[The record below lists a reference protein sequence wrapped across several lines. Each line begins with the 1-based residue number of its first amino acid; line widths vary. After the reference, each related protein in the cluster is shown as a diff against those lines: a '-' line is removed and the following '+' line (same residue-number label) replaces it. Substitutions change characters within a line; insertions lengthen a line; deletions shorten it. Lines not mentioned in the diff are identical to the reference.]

1 MTDGPKI
8 SRRAFVK
15 VGAAGVGLLTAAACA
30 PKVVEKI
37 VKETVV
43 VTEQKEV
50 EKVVEKQVTTVVE
63 KEVTKIVEKAAP
75 APAKEPV
82 TLRLHMRAGNEV
94 NEAAIY
100 VLRPKEFTEETGIQI
115 KLEGIP
121 GGEFMA
127 KLEILAVSG
136 TLGDNTFTTEASWH
150 HSRLVH
156 FGILLAMND
165 WMDSAGIKRE
175 EWIPSGIDS
184 CDFNGTIYGLPKTAH
199 PAEAYVFLNHKLF
212 EAAGIEVP
220 KLDLEAEK
228 AGKAMTWEQLHDW
241 ANKMAQG
248 PTDARDVYGFYPIT
262 TNSQA
267 VVNGIRSFG
276 GWELDESGLQHPVD
290 TWKDY
295 VMYNYD
301 LLFKNKVAPHAT
313 ELGAGGIYGLFAAEK
328 LAMMQGGSWYWGG
341 TREAVGPEDGSGKFA
356 WSIVGLPQGPNFLG
370 WGASLN
376 THAPCRQS
384 QHPTEAC
391 MFQYAL
397 ADARFSQLIAEN
409 HRYLVGRTNEIE
421 EIGELGKDSFL
432 QLQWAMHF
440 RAAPYR
446 IGRNFRGEEWRA
458 MICNT
463 LDEAYLGV
471 KEPDQAFFDGVKS
484 SLDELLMRPIS

>member
-15 VGAAGVGLLTAAACA
+15 VGATGVGLLATAACA

-43 VTEQKEV
+43 VTQEKQV
-50 EKVVEKQVTTVVE
+50 EKVVEKTVVVE
-63 KEVTKIVEKAAP
+63 KKVVETKIVEKAAP
-75 APAKEPV
+75 TPVKEPV
-82 TLRLHMRAGNEV
+82 VLRLHMRAGNETS
-94 NEAAIY
+94 EAAIY
-100 VLRPKEFTEETGIQI
+100 IKRPAEFTKETGIQV

-165 WMDSAGIKRE
+165 WMDKAGIKRE

-184 CDFNGTIYGLPKTAH
+184 CTFNGTVYGLPKTAH

-212 EAAGIEVP
+212 GEAGIEVP

-228 AGKAMTWEQLHDW
+228 AGKALTWDTVHDW
-241 ANKMAQG
+241 ANKMAKG
-248 PTDARDVYGFYPIT
+248 PTDARDVYGFYPVT

-276 GWELDESGLQHPVD
+276 GWELVEGGKEHPVD
-290 TWKDY
+290 TWKPY
-295 VMYNYD
+295 VMWNYD
-301 LLFKNKVAPHAT
+301 VLHKNKVAPHAT
-313 ELGAGGIYGLFAAEK
+313 ELGAGGIYGLFAANK
-328 LAMMQGGSWYWGG
+328 LAIMQGGSWYWAG
-341 TREAVGPEDGSGKFA
+341 TKEAVGPEDGSGKFA
-356 WSIVGLPQGPNFLG
+356 WSIVGLPQGPNFQG

-376 THAPCRQS
+376 THAPIRQS

-397 ADARFSQLIAEN
+397 ADARFSQLISADL
-409 HRYLVGRTNEIE
+409 RYLCGRTKEMD
-421 EIGELGKDSFL
+421 EIGDMAKDPFI
-432 QLQWAMHF
+432 QLQWVMHF
-440 RAAPYR
+440 RAKPYR
-446 IGRNFRGEEWRA
+446 VGRNFRGEEWRA

-484 SLDELLMRPIS
+484 ALDELLMRPIS